1 MVFYGEKR
9 FKVKVITLKLM
20 FFNIYGVLNASDK
33 VVPGFGNFVVWL
45 WKVLEILK
53 EFVRTL

>member
-1 MVFYGEKR
+1 MVFYGGKS
-9 FKVKVITLKLM
+9 FKFKVITLKLM
-20 FFNIYGVLNASDK
+20 FFYIYGVVNASDK

-45 WKVLEILK
+45 WESFGILK